1 MSENQTEKPKW
12 GVKREGAGRK
22 KTACK
27 SCTFKVSEEVI
38 RILEKVPNKTAFVVA
53 AVVEKARRE
62 GLA

>member
-1 MSENQTEKPKW
+1 MGRQK
-12 GVKREGAGRK
+12 GGCGRK

-38 RILEKVPNKTAFVVA
+38 RILDKVPNKTAFVVA

>member
-1 MSENQTEKPKW
+1 MGRQK
-12 GVKREGAGRK
+12 GGCGRK